1 MSEIV
6 TQDDELS
13 KKREQVSVGGGSST
27 ATLQPTVTISD
38 LTSEVFTIRFSPDGK
53 FLACGCGD
61 GAIRVFNTQN
71 GSLAYSLQGGSNVA
85 CHVQRCGSVQ

>member
-53 FLACGCGD
+53 
-61 GAIRVFNTQN
+61 
-71 GSLAYSLQGGSNVA
+71 
-85 CHVQRCGSVQ
+85 